1 MEQQSDEVLK
11 PNLEYD
17 KMFRQQEKQVT
28 SDLKTTYSYII
39 LSSWWATLAEPWF
52 MTLVFIAFKCLNSY
66 VSSLSND
73 LKCLTNDHPYDVKL
87 TKNAWQF

>member
-39 LSSWWATLAEPWF
+39 LSSWWATLAESWF
-52 MTLVFIAFKCLNSY
+52 MTLVFIPFKCLNSY